1 MLNEDFFDEKDRK
14 IARLEQT
21 IEHFKKYDSER
32 KKYYSKALIELG
44 QLKEYVAE
52 LEDTD
57 KKARKLKQQR
67 IAIRTLEKI
76 ISDNK
81 YLAISDAEKIGQIN
95 VLKIQEENIKLLERM
110 KVLSKDLTRAR
121 ENISRLCSKLSK
133 YEQYEAN

>member
-1 MLNEDFFDEKDRK
+1 MLNEDFFDEKDKK

-57 KKARKLKQQR
+57 KKAKKIKAQKLAIKNLER
-67 IAIRTLEKI
+67 IITENKIAKIVDPEKI
-76 ISDNK
+76 KGIKITELLEHVKKLEQDNNS
-81 YLAISDAEKIGQIN
+81 LREKIGQYR
-95 VLKIQEENIKLLERM
+95 KE
-110 KVLSKDLTRAR
+110 
-121 ENISRLCSKLSK
+121 ISRLCNKLYTNEK
-133 YEQYEAN
+133 TD

>member
-32 KKYYSKALIELG
+32 KKYYSKALVELG

-57 KKARKLKQQR
+57 KKARKLKQQS

-95 VLKIQEENIKLLERM
+95 VLKIQEENIKLKE
-110 KVLSKDLTRAR
+110 KNSILSRDLTKAR
-121 ENISRLCSKLSK
+121 EDISRLCSKLSK